1 MNWGTKITI
10 VMLCFMT
17 MIGTYAYLMM
27 TSKSDELV
35 DKDYYEKG
43 INYDVDYNKKENVK
57 LNHMEP
63 SVLLRND
70 SIVVTFPAAAY
81 GILKL
86 IRTADKKMDQSF
98 RLETDLSNQ
107 FLIATPGKGSGL
119 WKLQVDW
126 TTSGTTY
133 LYEKEVMLP

>member
-57 LNHMEP
+57 RNNMEP

-70 SIVVTFPAAAY
+70 SLVITFPAAAA
-81 GILKL
+81 GTLKL
-86 IRTADKKMDQSF
+86 IRTADKTMDRGF
-98 RLETDLSNQ
+98 PLETNDENQ
-107 FLIATPGKGSGL
+107 YKISIRGKESGL
-119 WKLQVDW
+119 WKLQMDW
-126 TTSGTTY
+126 TASGTPY